1 MIRIGIL
8 GDIGSGKSF
17 IAKQFDCP
25 VFDADQEVSKIY
37 KKDIN
42 YFRNLNFFVVDCL
55 RYKHHPSHFNLKDV
69 LNLIKIIKPKKTILT
84 NLNNELDYN
93 ELRKKLPK
101 FVVPAYDG
109 MSFSI

>member
-1 MIRIGIL
+1 MHKIGL
-8 GDIGSGKSF
+8 L
-17 IAKQFDCP
+17 
-25 VFDADQEVSKIY
+25 
-37 KKDIN
+37 
-42 YFRNLNFFVVDCL
+42 RNRNQLAQYL
-55 RYKHHPSHFNLKDV
+55 DV